1 MSKTIRIRTTPNG
14 GDNFIKINMEQD
26 FDFVEVLSLKI
37 AQKDLYQTFCAD
49 YGAVVGRV
57 IVNNGFGVPNAKISI
72 FIPVSD
78 LDADNDEIFSL
89 YPYETVTDIGPNGLR
104 YNLLPST
111 NETNDDCFTPIGDF
125 PKKRTFLDD
134 DRMLEIYCKYY
145 KFSTTTNQS
154 GDYMIFGVPV
164 GAHTMYVEADL
175 SDVGIVSQKPYDLIR
190 KGSSVESFDSTT
202 KFARASDNIDTN
214 IQAVNRT
221 PLSVNIQPYWG
232 EKDTCNVV
240 ITRQDVNLNTVVTP
254 HAIFMGSIFGDNEE
268 GTINLRCRPQPK
280 LGKLDLQTAGSGT
293 IEMIRETLDG
303 TIERFDIA
311 GGKLIDSDGTW
322 AYQIP
327 MNLEYLVTNELGD
340 LVPTDDPN
348 KGIPTRARV
357 RFRIGMDNNASGIS
371 KRAKYLVPHNPRK
384 HVQAVTQ
391 SQFIGTTPEFP
402 YGEPV
407 IDFEFGPNTSKA
419 SLADL
424 TWNTVYSVKNY
435 IRRYEKSPVPAL
447 PSERTFIGIKDVDSA
462 GGDINPF
469 PYNSLNIVVD
479 PLFNFICGLVI
490 ILSTLVATINAFL
503 IAPLNDII
511 SVINSLIEAFGGDPI
526 AYISCITLE
535 CTSEGNRTFYA
546 PGCFDGSYGCDSAQ
560 SQNVVVCV
568 NSRPGINGVDDTFPP
583 GDAGYTACV
592 AASLLQSLDLLE
604 FDFFNDWVNGTLY
617 SPLFINRNTTANS
630 PSDKDNFCEWS
641 CGGFNGYTVE
651 GVRSDG
657 VNPDN
662 KCKKFMKV
670 KQICGEGVYNGA
682 SLGCN
687 NTSYDCKNP
696 IIPAPPLFPD
706 STVSGL
712 FAAFNSST
720 NVDQDGGYGVIVKKD
735 GEYYYTPY
743 ARVSDDYILATDI
756 IILGSSVSCHWL
768 GLPSIIKFLDDTSY
782 KIPPV
787 IPLYD
792 DQFNSNTNQDETV
805 LAVSGMDS
813 ENENLTN
820 SLFFNVNCFYTS
832 TGPLQCNNIRRQCEL
847 GMGLDQ
853 RPPNP
858 DSKLDDFDL
867 DIRIG
872 RNLFAWMNNY
882 TLYVQNANPLIISN
896 PLTIDTGYG
905 TYNPNGVGE
914 GCGAMLGEDDY
925 LTFKYDWKDPTD
937 TGILC
942 RNKTKT
948 LNSFYFYFGLNKNK
962 TALSKTLEKYFSPCP
977 VQEQPAFTII
987 SDATDVTLSG
997 GTTIFGSITLTIIG
1011 GTGPYTVTI
1020 TYPDGTSDE
1029 FPVTGNNITFDGL
1042 EEGSY
1047 PITVTDSNGLT
1058 STTTVIVGG
1067 PIPLNC
1073 FVEGI
1078 AVSGFNS
1085 NNQPLQDGII
1095 NIEISDGIAPYTI
1108 SVVDVVTTALIY
1120 FDDQSNGNLTLD
1132 ALPPGTYSV
1141 FVTDSSAAA
1150 STCLTSVG
1158 IGIPESVVVEIITIS
1173 GETCE
1178 NSCNGYVQIG
1188 LDGDSPYNITL
1199 NRTDGNSIQNN
1210 QQFPLNIT
1218 PNTDNVTITGHTNS
1232 TLVINSLCSG
1242 DYTLNVIDANGQAVN
1257 PIINITIP
1265 LPPYTA
1271 NELALTLDNNIVL
1284 YGTFNTNQGTI
1295 RIIPPIQPPSG
1306 DYTYYLYDSPS
1317 STSVLQTITSNA
1329 AFVDFSGLGCNNGD
1343 GYWVTYK
1350 TDNNC
1355 RFPTNLN
1362 ERFEIPAASFT
1373 VGSLG
1378 C

>member
-37 AQKDLYQTFCAD
+37 TQKDLYQTFCAD

-202 KFARASDNIDTN
+202 KFTRASDNLDTN

-232 EKDTCNVV
+232 ETDTCNVV
-240 ITRQDVNLNTVVTP
+240 ITRQDINLNTVVIP

-327 MNLEYLVTNELGD
+327 MNLDYRVTDELGN

-357 RFRIGMDNNASGIS
+357 RFRIGMDNNASGVS

-384 HVQAVTQ
+384 HQHSVTQ
-391 SQFIGTTPEFP
+391 PQFIGTTPEFP

-424 TWNTVYSVKNY
+424 SWNTVYSVKNY
-435 IRRYEKSPVPAL
+435 IRRYEKSFN
-447 PSERTFIGIKDVDSA
+447 PSFAGSRAFIGIKDVDSA
-462 GGDINPF
+462 GGDVNPF

-490 ILSTLVATINAFL
+490 ILATLVATINFFL
-503 IAPLNDII
+503 ITPLNDII
-511 SVINSLIEAFGGDPI
+511 GVLNEIIDFFGGELI
-526 AYISCITLE
+526 AYIPCITLE
-535 CTSEGNRTFYA
+535 CTSEGDVTLYA
-546 PGCFDGSYGCDSAQ
+546 PGCIEGGNGCEAAQ
-560 SQNVVVCV
+560 SENVVVCV
-568 NSRPGINGVDDTFPP
+568 GSQTTNGFDDTLPP

-617 SPLFINRNTTANS
+617 SPLFINRNRTANS
-630 PSDKDNFCEWS
+630 SSDKDNFCEWS
-641 CGGFNGYTVE
+641 CGGFNGYTAE

-662 KCKKFMKV
+662 PCRKSMVV
-670 KQICGEGVYNGA
+670 KQICGQGVYDNT
-682 SLGCN
+682 LGCT
-687 NTSYDCKNP
+687 NTPMICESSSTIPNLLP
-696 IIPAPPLFPD
+696 I
-706 STVSGL
+706 SQTGL
-712 FAAFNSST
+712 GGTFIAAT
-720 NVDQDGGYGVIVKKD
+720 NVDSDGGYGVIVKKD
-735 GEYYYTPY
+735 DEYYYTPY
-743 ARVSDDYILATDI
+743 ARVSDDYILATDMI
-756 IILGSSVSCHWL
+756 TLGSSVSCHWL
-768 GLPSIIKFLDDTSY
+768 GLPSIIKFLDDTTY

-787 IPLYD
+787 IPTKD
-792 DQFNSNTNQDETV
+792 VDSNGGIITS
-805 LAVSGMDS
+805 VSGMDS
-813 ENENLTN
+813 EDEDLNN

-832 TGPLQCNNIRRQCEL
+832 TEALQCSNVRRQCEL
-847 GMGLDQ
+847 GLGLDQ
-853 RPPNP
+853 DPPTVDNR
-858 DSKLDDFDL
+858 LDDLDL
-867 DIRIG
+867 DIRVG

-882 TLYVQNANPLIISN
+882 TLNTQNPNPV
-896 PLTIDTGYG
+896 TVDTGYG
-905 TYNPNGVGE
+905 LYNGG
-914 GCGAMLGEDDY
+914 GCGNILGSNDY
-925 LTFKYDWKDPTD
+925 LTFKYDWKDATD

-977 VQEQPAFTII
+977 VQDSSPFTLI
-987 SDATDVTLSG
+987 SDATDVTTIG
-997 GTTIFGSITLTIIG
+997 GADGIITISIIG

-1020 TYPDGTSDE
+1020 TNPDGTVDE
-1029 FPVTGNNITFDGL
+1029 IPVTGNTITFNGL
-1042 EEGSY
+1042 EAGSY

-1058 STTTVIVGG
+1058 SSTTVIVGG
-1067 PIPLNC
+1067 PVPLNC
-1073 FVEGI
+1073 FVEGLS
-1078 AVSGFNS
+1078 VTGFNA
-1085 NNQPLQDGII
+1085 NNQPLQNGII
-1095 NIEISDGIAPYTI
+1095 NIVVSGGFPPYSI
-1108 SVVDVVTTALIY
+1108 SVVELSTTTQY
-1120 FDDQSNGNLTLD
+1120 FNGTSNGELTVD
-1132 ALPPGTYSV
+1132 DLPVGAYNV
-1141 FVTDSSAAA
+1141 FVQDSSAPAN
-1150 STCLTSVG
+1150 TCISQVAVTMPDQTAVSVT
-1158 IGIPESVVVEIITIS
+1158 VN
-1173 GETCE
+1173 GEQCE
-1178 NSCNGYVQIG
+1178 NACNGYIQIS
-1188 LDGDSPYNITL
+1188 LTGDSPYNITL
-1199 NRTDGNSIQNN
+1199 NRVDGGLILNT
-1210 QQFPLNIT
+1210 QQFNLT
-1218 PNTDNVTITGHTNS
+1218 QNTDNVTITGYTSS
-1232 TLVINSLCSG
+1232 TLAINSLCSG
-1242 DYTLNVIDANGQAVN
+1242 DYTLSVVDGNGQAVN
-1257 PIINITIP
+1257 PTVAISV
-1265 LPPYTA
+1265 PPAQYTESDLDLA
-1271 NELALTLDNNIVL
+1271 N
-1284 YGTFNTNQGTI
+1284 GTI
-1295 RIIPPIQPPSG
+1295 VINPSGNFNNGTGILVVCPPINPPSG
-1306 DYTYYLYDSPS
+1306 EEYVYQLYRDDTSTPIQTVTS
-1317 STSVLQTITSNA
+1317 SDPCVQFINLDCN
-1329 AFVDFSGLGCNNGD
+1329 SGNNYWISYRNHLG
-1343 GYWVTYK
+1343 
-1350 TDNNC
+1350 C
-1355 RFPTNLN
+1355 RFPSDLN
-1362 ERFEIPAASFT
+1362 YRHEIIVNT
-1373 VGSLG
+1373 G

>member
-37 AQKDLYQTFCAD
+37 SQKDLYTTFCAD

-78 LDADNDEIFSL
+78 LDAENDEIFSL
-89 YPYETVTDIGPNGLR
+89 YPFETVTDIGPNGLR
-104 YNLLPST
+104 YNLLPNS
-111 NETNDDCFTPIGDF
+111 NETNDDCFTPVGDF
-125 PKKRTFLDD
+125 PNKRTFLDD

-154 GDYMIFGVPV
+154 GDYMIFGVPA

-202 KFARASDNIDTN
+202 KFKRTSDNIDTN
-214 IQAVNRT
+214 TQVVNRT

-232 EKDTCNVV
+232 EVDTCNVV
-240 ITRQDVNLNTVVTP
+240 ISRQDINLNTVVTP

-268 GTINLRCRPQPK
+268 GSINLRCRPNPK

-293 IEMIRETLDG
+293 VEMIRETLDG

-322 AYQIP
+322 SYQVP
-327 MNLEYLVTNELGD
+327 MNLDYRVTDELGN
-340 LVPTDDPN
+340 LVATDDPD

-357 RFRIGMDNNASGIS
+357 RFRIGMDNNVSGVS
-371 KRAKYLVPHNPRK
+371 RRAKYLVPHNPRQ
-384 HVQAVTQ
+384 HANAQL
-391 SQFIGTTPEFP
+391 SGTTEFP
-402 YGEPV
+402 YGKPA

-424 TWNTVYSVKNY
+424 SWNTVYSVKNY
-435 IRRYEKSPVPAL
+435 IRRYEKSVVPAL
-447 PSERTFIGIKDVDSA
+447 PGQRAFIGIKDVDSA

-490 ILSTLVATINAFL
+490 ILATLVATINFFL
-503 IAPLNDII
+503 ITPLNGII
-511 SVINSLIEAFGGDPI
+511 SVLNSIIEFFGGDPI
-526 AYISCITLE
+526 AYIPCITLE
-535 CTSEGNRTFYA
+535 CTSAGDSTFYA
-546 PGCFDGSYGCDSAQ
+546 PGCISGDDGCNAAQ
-560 SQNVVVCV
+560 AENVVVCV
-568 NSRPGINGVDDTFPP
+568 GTTDNNDFDDTFPP

-617 SPLFINRNTTANS
+617 SPLFINRNRTTDS

-641 CGGFNGYTVE
+641 CGGFSGYTAN
-651 GVRSDG
+651 GVSSDG
-657 VNPDN
+657 VDPDN
-662 KCKKFMKV
+662 KCKKSMVV
-670 KQICGEGVYNGA
+670 KQICGEGVYDGA
-682 SLGCN
+682 ILGCGSISN
-687 NTSYDCKNP
+687 DCKNP
-696 IIPAPPLFPD
+696 IIPTPPFFPD

-712 FAAFNSST
+712 YAAFNSAT
-720 NVDQDGGYGVIVKKD
+720 NVDPDGGYGVIVKKD

-768 GLPSIIKFLDDTSY
+768 GLPSMIKFLDDTSY

-787 IPLYD
+787 IQLYD
-792 DQFNSNTNQDETV
+792 DQLDANGSLETV
-805 LAVSGMDS
+805 LTVSGMDS
-813 ENENLTN
+813 ENEDLAN
-820 SLFFNVNCFYTS
+820 SLFFNVNCFFTS

-853 RPPNP
+853 LPPTP
-858 DSKLDDFDL
+858 DSTLDDKDL
-867 DIRIG
+867 DIRVG

-882 TLYVQNANPLIISN
+882 TLYTQNTNPVIITD
-896 PLTIDTGYG
+896 PVTVDTGYG
-905 TYNPNGVGE
+905 IYTANS
-914 GCGAMLGEDDY
+914 GCGAILGNNDY
-925 LTFKYDWKDPTD
+925 LTFKYDWKSSAD

-977 VQEQPAFTII
+977 VQTKSPFTII
-987 SDATDVTLSG
+987 SDSTAV
-997 GTTIFGSITLTIIG
+997 TTINGANGIINVTIIG
-1011 GTGPYTVTI
+1011 GTGPYTATI
-1020 TYPDGTSDE
+1020 TYPDGTVNEVPIS
-1029 FPVTGNNITFDGL
+1029 GSSITFTGL
-1042 EEGSY
+1042 EAGSY

-1058 STTTVIVGG
+1058 STTTLIVGG
-1067 PIPLNC
+1067 PVPLNC

-1078 AVSGFNS
+1078 DISSFNS
-1085 NNQPLQDGII
+1085 LGQPNNDGII
-1095 NIEISDGIAPYTI
+1095 NIEVSDGTAPYTATVI
-1108 SVVDVVTTALIY
+1108 TYLFINTATNQPVYGNNGTTAVYGPIL
-1120 FDDQSNGNLTLD
+1120 NGIFTITN
-1132 ALPPGTYSV
+1132 LPPDNYV
-1141 FVTDSSAAA
+1141 VQIQDSSNPPLICTSYVTISAA
-1150 STCLTSVG
+1150 TPT
-1158 IGIPESVVVEIITIS
+1158 EVEIITIS

-1178 NSCNGYVQIG
+1178 NSCNGFVQIR
-1188 LDGDSPYNITL
+1188 LDGDPPYNITL
-1199 NRTDGNSIQNN
+1199 TRNDGDEILNT
-1210 QQFPLNIT
+1210 QQFNTT
-1218 PNTDNVTITGHTNS
+1218 PNSSNVTITGYTNS
-1232 TLVINSLCSG
+1232 TLVINSLCFG
-1242 DYTLNVIDANGQAVN
+1242 DYSLSVVDANGQVVN
-1257 PIINITIP
+1257 PPVSITIP
-1265 LPPYTA
+1265 PPPFSNA
-1271 NELALTLDNNIVL
+1271 QLQLAFGSNIVL
-1284 YGTFNTNQGTI
+1284 SGDFATNLGVITI
-1295 RIIPPIQPPSG
+1295 TPPVPPSNG
-1306 DYTYYLYDSPS
+1306 DYTYNLYDSES
-1317 STSVLQTITSNA
+1317 SVTPIDTITSSA
-1329 AFVDFSGLGCNNGD
+1329 TPVQFTGLDCNNPD
-1343 GYWVTYK
+1343 GYWVTYR
-1350 TDNNC
+1350 TDNGC
-1355 RFPTNLN
+1355 RFPTDTN
-1362 ERFEIPAASFT
+1362 ERFPIPIPSGFF
-1373 VGSLG
+1373 G